1 MSCDIIIV
9 VINLSIMK
17 LNGKFLIIVLM
28 LAVLTAA
35 SIWLVHY
42 WSTEAPLGPD
52 EDLTGPI
59 SDVEIK
65 PQDVQEM
72 VASNNRFALDLYSLY
87 REREEGNIFY
97 SPYSLLTALTMT
109 YEGARGQTAE
119 EMASVFY
126 LPDDQIRWGGMAG
139 LYNTFNQNDREYALD
154 TANAIWPATN
164 YHFLDDY
171 FSIIERY
178 YRGRIESLDYPA
190 DPEGSRL
197 TINQWVEDQTRDKIK
212 DLIPA
217 GLIDPLTRLV
227 LTNAIYF
234 KGQWLTEFDQD
245 LTEDA
250 PFYLNDDQT
259 VTVPMM
265 RRTDDEAIFDYAR
278 LDDLEVLSLPYR
290 GEEVAMTII
299 LPDQDKFEAVEAS
312 LDLDKINYYR
322 SQLEPQRID
331 LYLPRFKIETKYF
344 MNEDLAD
351 LGMPSAFSA
360 EADFSG
366 MTGNRDL
373 FISAVIH
380 QAFAEVNEEGTEAAA
395 ATAVVMLESAAI
407 MSPVFRVD
415 RPFIFLIEHL
425 ESGTILFMGRVSNP
439 S

>member
-72 VASNNRFALDLYSLY
+72 VSSNNRFALDLYSLY

-217 GLIDPLTRLV
+217 GSIDPLTRLV

-299 LPDQDKFEAVEAS
+299 LPDQDKFEEVEAS